1 VNKGNKKM
9 SNKLMKYGNTGTWIG
24 VGTAIGAGMFAATDE
39 ASWIAIGI
47 GIGTV
52 LSFVSRK
59 KIR

>member
-1 VNKGNKKM
+1 M

-52 LSFVSRK
+52 FSFVSRK